1 MEGSRCILHI
11 HLDCFYCQVEQV
23 RLGISSEVPAAVQQ
37 WHSLIAV
44 NYPARKAGVQRHCT
58 VNDAKELCPDIQ
70 FLHVPTYAAGEKEPK
85 YRENPDRQTQKVS
98 LDPYRAASKKIFQI
112 FHKHCDKLQ
121 KIGLDE
127 AFMDVTTTI
136 NKRLDNF
143 INQNPQMLEK
153 INDEECGAEL
163 DWSKVGY
170 VLESKEEEER
180 KKESELYWSKIT
192 WKDLQ
197 LYIGAELAAEIR
209 KEIFDTLSYTCSAG
223 IAHYKTV
230 AKLCSSKN
238 KPDKQTVL
246 RLTAV
251 SNFMETVPFTK
262 IRNLGGK
269 LGSEIESELSVDKA
283 SDLWSYSIQ
292 DLQKKFGSSTGLY
305 LHNICR
311 GIDNEE
317 IIPAKAPKSIMAS
330 KSFNPV
336 VENMQDMDKWFSI
349 LAIELHNRLM
359 LNYEEYNTWP
369 KSFIALCFD
378 TLFFIPFKGDRTH

>member
-1 MEGSRCILHI
+1 MTTLPQALEGSRCILHI
-11 HLDCFYCQVEQV
+11 DLEQV

-136 NKRLDNF
+136 NKRLENF
-143 INQNPQMLEK
+143 IDQNPQMLEK
-153 INDEECGAEL
+153 VNDEECGTKL
-163 DWSKVGY
+163 DWNKVGY

-180 KKESELYWSKIT
+180 KKAELYWSKTT

-209 KEIFDTLSYTCSAG
+209 KEIFDTLGYTCSAG

-238 KPDKQTVL
+238 KPNKQTVL

-283 SDLWSYSIQ
+283 SDLWPYSIQ
-292 DLQKKFGSSTGLY
+292 DLQKKFGPSTGLY

-369 KSFIALCFD
+369 KSFSVMRYACCVTFSKLC
-378 TLFFIPFKGDRTH
+378 